1 MGTFERIRKI
11 SGWAFAVFVVV
22 FVGFMVLSDA
32 DIQSIMQKGQTA
44 QTAVIADINGEE
56 ILFKDYEAKVN
67 QRIEQMRA
75 NQKNPDEEIDYQT
88 VRSQVWEEMVEEILL
103 KQEASKVGIVVTDEE
118 ILDVMLDNPPDY
130 FRRPF
135 TDSTGKF
142 NKRLYLELVTDPEK
156 VVNYLGADPTKIP
169 AEDKAKAVADFRNQ
183 LIEISKYLRQQKLAE
198 GLVSA
203 VGTSGSI
210 ISPNFA
216 KTKFKSD
223 NSSADIS
230 YIHFS
235 INDIKADQ
243 IKVNDDEIKKY
254 YDEHKQYYTQKPQR
268 KIKFVSIPLI
278 PSADDSIR
286 TNKKIDNILRE
297 LQKGTYSEMTDSI
310 FTVKL
315 NEYSGTENDW
325 KLLQDIEPF
334 KAAYFTNAPDRQV
347 IGPVRLPDGTYF
359 FRVDGRRTGEQEVA
373 KASHIL
379 ISANNNKD
387 SAKAEA
393 EKIMKR
399 AKSGEDFAQLASELS
414 QDKGSA
420 AQGGDVGF
428 FSKGKMVK
436 PFEDA
441 VFAASVGSV
450 VGPVETQFG
459 YHIIK
464 VTDKKSEELKYSE
477 IKLVPQISQATRNK
491 IRMDANS
498 ISTQVEAGTPF
509 ETVVKNLKLNP
520 VETPFF
526 DKNRPV
532 MNSRAL
538 TNDIFDANVGD
549 VLKPRE
555 MKNYGYII
563 AQVVDERKAGI
574 AELKDVKEEITAK
587 IKKVKQ
593 LDMIKS
599 RAEAAY
605 NQVKTTGLATA
616 TGFDVKTAQVKDNG
630 VVPGLGQDF
639 ALTATVFKS
648 NQGQLVGPVRGELG
662 YYIIQV
668 NTKAVPDENTVS
680 AAVKDYKVQLQNQAR
695 QAAFYQWFQFVKERA
710 KIEDNRGQHYDE
722 F

>member
-32 DIQSIMQKGQTA
+32 DIQSLMQKGQTA

-75 NQKNPDEEIDYQT
+75 NQKSPDEEIDYQT
-88 VRSQVWEEMVEEILL
+88 VRSQVWDEMVEEILL

-142 NKRLYLELVTDPEK
+142 NKKLYLELVTDPER

-169 AEDKAKAVADFRNQ
+169 AEEKAKAVADFRNQ

-223 NSSADIS
+223 NSNADIS

-243 IKVNDDEIKKY
+243 IKVNEDEIKKY

-278 PSADDSIR
+278 PSSDDSIR

-325 KLLQDIEPF
+325 KLLQDI
-334 KAAYFTNAPDRQV
+334 
-347 IGPVRLPDGTYF
+347 
-359 FRVDGRRTGEQEVA
+359 
-373 KASHIL
+373 
-379 ISANNNKD
+379 
-387 SAKAEA
+387 
-393 EKIMKR
+393 
-399 AKSGEDFAQLASELS
+399 
-414 QDKGSA
+414 
-420 AQGGDVGF
+420 
-428 FSKGKMVK
+428 
-436 PFEDA
+436 
-441 VFAASVGSV
+441 
-450 VGPVETQFG
+450 
-459 YHIIK
+459 
-464 VTDKKSEELKYSE
+464 
-477 IKLVPQISQATRNK
+477 
-491 IRMDANS
+491 
-498 ISTQVEAGTPF
+498 
-509 ETVVKNLKLNP
+509 
-520 VETPFF
+520 
-526 DKNRPV
+526 
-532 MNSRAL
+532 
-538 TNDIFDANVGD
+538 
-549 VLKPRE
+549 
-555 MKNYGYII
+555 
-563 AQVVDERKAGI
+563 
-574 AELKDVKEEITAK
+574 
-587 IKKVKQ
+587 
-593 LDMIKS
+593 
-599 RAEAAY
+599 
-605 NQVKTTGLATA
+605 
-616 TGFDVKTAQVKDNG
+616 
-630 VVPGLGQDF
+630 
-639 ALTATVFKS
+639 
-648 NQGQLVGPVRGELG
+648 
-662 YYIIQV
+662 
-668 NTKAVPDENTVS
+668 
-680 AAVKDYKVQLQNQAR
+680 
-695 QAAFYQWFQFVKERA
+695 
-710 KIEDNRGQHYDE
+710 
-722 F
+722 